1 MPKTYRL
8 EHTQFVPRSRS
19 EVFPFFADA
28 GNLEAITPEFVG
40 FRILTPRPIEMRPGA
55 LIDYRIRLFGIPLN
69 WQTEIES
76 FDPPER
82 FVDVQRRGPYR
93 LWRHTH
99 RFVEQAGG
107 TLLVDEVE
115 YQLPAGPLGPLA
127 HALFVRRSL
136 DQIFRHRQTVI
147 ERLFGAANDRQATP
161 AAPAPRLTS

>member
-8 EHTQFVPRSRS
+8 ERSQFVPRPRS

-28 GNLEAITPEFVG
+28 GNLEAITPPFVG
-40 FRILTPRPIEMRPGA
+40 FRILTPQPIEMRPGA
-55 LIDYRIRLFGIPLN
+55 IIDYRIRLFGVPVR
-69 WQTEIES
+69 WRTEIES
-76 FDPPER
+76 FDPPHG

-99 RFVEQAGG
+99 RFVEQPGG
-107 TLLVDEVE
+107 TLLLDEID

-136 DQIFRHRQTVI
+136 DQIFTFRQTVI
-147 ERLFGAANDRQATP
+147 ERIFGAKDGGGASTAGHAATE
-161 AAPAPRLTS
+161 

>member
-8 EHTQFVPRSRS
+8 ERAQFVPRPRS

-28 GNLEAITPEFVG
+28 GNLESITPDFVG
-40 FRILTPRPIEMRPGA
+40 FRILTPRPIAMRAGTI
-55 LIDYRIRLFGIPLN
+55 IDYQIKLFGVPLN
-69 WQTEIES
+69 WRTEIES

-99 RFVEQAGG
+99 RFLEQPGG
-107 TLLVDEVE
+107 TLLVDEVD

-136 DQIFRHRQTVI
+136 DRIFAHRQAMI
-147 ERLFGAANDRQATP
+147 ARLFGEPASAAAKPVVTG
-161 AAPAPRLTS
+161 